1 MKPIKLSMTAFGPF
15 AHTEV
20 IDFTEIEKERIF
32 LICGPTGAGKTTIF
46 DAISYAL
53 FGDASGEER
62 KAEGMRSDFAPDD
75 VLTEVELTFSVK
87 NRIYRIFR
95 QPRQMKPKK
104 NGGGFTEV
112 AGKAE
117 LEYTDEQGNFWSF
130 TKNAEIAEKVKE
142 FVGLGSEQF
151 KQIIMLPQGEFRK
164 LLTADSKE
172 REMIL
177 RDIFDAKKY
186 QQFQVQLKME
196 CEELEHKIKEYR
208 NIRRQW
214 VLQLQTE
221 EDDGELHNLLNQEE
235 IDHKELSKAVES
247 QNKKDMSTADEHR
260 RNAEHYAQEMNL
272 AKQVLFA
279 KTKEN
284 QKLQE
289 LRQLQAEIEN
299 LKARENEIK
308 EKEALI
314 GKIGKAISLKGYAEH
329 CVKLEKQFQQIEQEL
344 QLLTEKSQRAQ
355 QQKETLENQYQHIK
369 SEEYQIRCA
378 EMEKEILELQQQ
390 IPLISSLLDLRA
402 KYAILR
408 ESCKEKEKYLQD
420 LTERKKN
427 MQNLLKSYRQE
438 IVENIEEKKNHIEK
452 KVEKYQK
459 LRVIYRKYSLALQ
472 QSSSFEEQERE
483 IHLMEEE
490 VRKEYQ
496 RVTELV
502 RQNHVLAIC
511 RELQEG
517 DVCPVCQQTYHG
529 NTELSAEM
537 SEVPD
542 IHAVEM
548 EQQRIQ
554 ERKQQFLAQKAESL
568 AIEKALLEQ
577 LFMESGFSE
586 KKQVEDFLSIEE
598 KQYTADTEE
607 LRFLLEQISKQKK
620 IQQSIKKIEK
630 EEEELLAAEEAAASD
645 FTKEQAEM
653 NLLAGEGK
661 ALKQN
666 ILPKYEEQIHEN
678 MIFDLEIQL
687 EKKVEARQKQKQSE
701 EELEKSYQTVI
712 RLAAETETAQKSMQL
727 QKNNLQIQWK
737 EEEKEFQDK
746 LEQTGFSD
754 RRSWEEALQKEQQL
768 SEYEKSCRE
777 YRENQLRVWN
787 QEKLLQ
793 KEVTIEK
800 EHDLKEIQENIENLE
815 KAGAVHIEKAV
826 LLVRR
831 AEENRRIIKELEQ
844 MEAER
849 ELLKSKYFEIA
860 HFAKVANGDNLKKLT
875 FERYVLAAFLEDVL
889 AMANVRLE
897 KMTGRYQLRRKE
909 EVTHRGRQSGL
920 EIEVL
925 DAYTG
930 KTRSVNTLSGGESF
944 KAALAMALGLS
955 EVVSSYAGGIELDM
969 LFIDEGFGTLDPESL
984 DMAIDCIMDLQAKG
998 KIIGII
1004 SHVAEL
1010 KERIPAKLEV
1020 IQTNRGSYTRYCLGE
1035 MQQK

>member
-104 NGGGFTEV
+104 NGAGFTEV

-130 TKNAEIAEKVKE
+130 TKNAEITEKVKE

-186 QQFQVQLKME
+186 QQFQAQLKME

-214 VLQLQTE
+214 VLQLQAE
-221 EDDGELHNLLNQEE
+221 EDDSELRNLLNQEE
-235 IDHKELSKAVES
+235 IDHKELSKTVES
-247 QNKKDMSTADEHR
+247 QNKKDMSAAEEHR
-260 RNAEHYAQEMNL
+260 RNAEQLAQEMNL
-272 AKQVLFA
+272 AKQVLFT

-289 LRQLQAEIEN
+289 LRQLQAEIEK

-314 GKIGKAISLKGYAEH
+314 DKIRKAISLKGYAEH
-329 CVKLEKQFQQIEQEL
+329 CIKLENQFQHIEQEL
-344 QLLTEKSQRAQ
+344 QMLTEKSRRAQ
-355 QQKETLENQYQHIK
+355 QQKEELENQYQHIK
-369 SEEYQIRCA
+369 SQEYQIRCD

-390 IPLISSLLDLRA
+390 IPLISSLLNLRA
-402 KYAILR
+402 KYTVLR
-408 ESCKEKEKYLQD
+408 ESCKEKEKHLQD

-427 MQNLLKSYRQE
+427 TQNLLRSYRRE
-438 IVENIEEKKNHIEK
+438 IVENIEEKKNYIEK

-459 LRVIYRKYSLALQ
+459 VRAIYRKYSLALQ

-542 IHAVEM
+542 INAVEI

-554 ERKQQFLAQKAESL
+554 ERKQQFLTQKAESL

-586 KKQVEDFLSIEE
+586 KKQVEDFLSLEE

-607 LRFLLEQISKQKK
+607 LLFLLEQIRKQKK

-754 RRSWEEALQKEQQL
+754 RWSWEEVVQKEQQL
-768 SEYEKSCRE
+768 PEYEKNCKE

-800 EHDLKEIQENIENLE
+800 EHDLKEVQDNIESVE
-815 KAGAVHIEKAV
+815 KAGAVHIEKAA

-831 AEENRRIIKELEQ
+831 TEENRRIIKELEQ

-849 ELLKSKYFEIA
+849 EFLKSKYFEIA

-1035 MQQK
+1035 MKQK